1 MPGPRSNVL
10 RLSLPP
16 IPTPRRATV
25 MTVHDQGTRE
35 LSRSRY
41 EIAKVRVTV
50 VRGAD
55 APLAC
60 ESSGVE
66 LTIGTAEGN
75 DLRLS
80 DPSVSRHHCV
90 LAVAAHGVEL
100 RDLDSTN
107 GTMLGGFR
115 VNSAYVA
122 QGATIGLGE
131 TVLRVEIL
139 ADRLHPS
146 VSAEDRFG
154 GVLGRSVVMR
164 RLFAIAAQVA
174 PSDATILI
182 EGETGT
188 GKGMMAEAIHA
199 ASRRSHAPLVVVDC
213 ASLPGPLMESELFG
227 HEAGAFT
234 GATSRRIGLF
244 ESAAGGT
251 ILLDE
256 IGELPAEL
264 QPKLL
269 RAIERR
275 EIRRVGSNTRIP
287 VDCRIIAAT
296 NRDLRRE
303 VNRGAF
309 RSDLWYR
316 LNTVRLVLPPLR
328 ERREDIPLLV
338 QHLWAEMSPDAGSVA
353 PEELIANLMLGDWRG
368 NVRELAHAVERALAT
383 GDASLF
389 ADVSELDQTFRV
401 AKEQAMAAW
410 ERQYLAKLVARHGG
424 NVSQA
429 ARTARM
435 DRSHLHGLLRRHGVL
450 VPPRAP
456 TEAGAGATGGFGGP
470 DDDEPTDPG

>member
-1 MPGPRSNVL
+1 MAPPPRTNL
-10 RLSLPP
+10 LHLPLPP
-16 IPTPRRATV
+16 VPPPRRATV
-25 MTVHDQGTRE
+25 VTVHEQGTRE
-35 LSRSRY
+35 LSRSKY
-41 EIAKVRVTV
+41 EIARVRVTV
-50 VRGAD
+50 VRGID
-55 APLAC
+55 GPVSC

-75 DLRLS
+75 DLRLR
-80 DPSVSRHHCV
+80 DAAVSRHHCV
-90 LAVAAHGVEL
+90 LAVSAHGVEL
-100 RDLDSTN
+100 RDLESTN
-107 GTMLGGFR
+107 GTTLGGFR
-115 VNSAYVA
+115 VNSAFVA
-122 QGATIGLGE
+122 HGAAIGLGE
-131 TVLRVEIL
+131 TTLRVEIL
-139 ADRLHPS
+139 ADRLQPS

-154 GVLGRSVVMR
+154 EVLGRSVVMR

-174 PSDATILI
+174 PSDAAILI

-188 GKGMMAEAIHA
+188 GKGVLAEAIHA
-199 ASRRSHAPLVVVDC
+199 ASRRAHAPLVVVDC
-213 ASLPGPLMESELFG
+213 ASLPGALMESELFG

-234 GATSRRIGLF
+234 GATTRRIGLF

-269 RAIERR
+269 RAIERH
-275 EIRRVGSNTRIP
+275 EIRRVGSNTRIA

-338 QHLWAEMSPDAGSVA
+338 AHLWAQMSPDGSLEPPA
-353 PEELIANLMLGDWRG
+353 DLLANLMLGDWRG
-368 NVRELAHAVERALAT
+368 NVRELSHAVERALAT
-383 GDASLF
+383 GDAAPL
-389 ADVSELDQTFRV
+389 AEPSEASQPFRV
-401 AKEQAMAAW
+401 AKEQAMASW
-410 ERQYLAKLVARHGG
+410 ERQYLAKLLHRHGS

-429 ARTARM
+429 ARAARM

-450 VPPRAP
+450 NAP
-456 TEAGAGATGGFGGP
+456 KDGPAVNPGDP